1 MWSNLIEGVVF
12 MSKYYDV
19 EFQLKDKDV
28 WIRVNDNIANS
39 NEDAIVLAISKLK
52 NIMNIDVNKHNY
64 SVDVVNEE
72 NHD

>member
-1 MWSNLIEGVVF
+1 